1 MIRRH
6 DESDGEEQQ
15 DQSRRP
21 MWMRVPIPSL
31 FTSPYQRQLIERHVK
46 RLVRRWDD
54 DAMNVLIA
62 SYHRPNRYALIDG
75 QQRLEAYKR
84 VLVARGCDPRSE
96 TVACWVHF
104 NLSYEDEARLFVKSN
119 SMKPPTALENFNGR
133 LEGNEPTAVLLSAV
147 LGRYGMRVAVG
158 TRVGSDHPGLVNA
171 IVAAESV
178 MRVGGVDQL
187 DRVIRILNSA
197 YGDDRHAYVG
207 GMLRGVDYFLARY
220 DIEPS
225 YSEKRLVDRLRVT
238 PLGDIERLQRGM
250 SVTYSGSGLPG
261 LWGHAILTIYN
272 HGLRNRL
279 PSWDDP
285 TVAQRAQARS
295 GRRSAE

>member
-1 MIRRH
+1 
-6 DESDGEEQQ
+6 
-15 DQSRRP
+15 
-21 MWMRVPIPSL
+21 
-31 FTSPYQRQLIERHVK
+31 
-46 RLVRRWDD
+46 
-54 DAMNVLIA
+54 
-62 SYHRPNRYALIDG
+62 
-75 QQRLEAYKR
+75 
-84 VLVARGCDPRSE
+84 
-96 TVACWVHF
+96 
-104 NLSYEDEARLFVKSN
+104 
-119 SMKPPTALENFNGR
+119 
-133 LEGNEPTAVLLSAV
+133 
-147 LGRYGMRVAVG
+147 
-158 TRVGSDHPGLVNA
+158 
-171 IVAAESV
+171 